1 MKIIKYNINILGG
14 KIEIFEK
21 IIFKELKN
29 KNLKNLKN
37 KIIKNFKN
45 SKKNRNK
52 KNLIL
57 KKNKLED

>member
-1 MKIIKYNINILGG
+1 MKIIKFNINILGR

-37 KIIKNFKN
+37 KNY
-45 SKKNRNK
+45 
-52 KNLIL
+52 KNLKNL
-57 KKNKLED
+57 KL

>member
-1 MKIIKYNINILGG
+1 MKNKNYKKFKII
-14 KIEIFEK
+14 
-21 IIFKELKN
+21 
-29 KNLKNLKN
+29 KNLKNNKKI

>member
-37 KIIKNFKN
+37 KNYKNLKNKIIKNFKN

-52 KNLIL
+52 KI
-57 KKNKLED
+57 